1 MLKLANK
8 LNFDNKANTFS
19 ADTETPLRQRRN
31 TQEYSPEEDLDEMEV
46 DLPTAQ

>member
-31 TQEYSPEEDLDEMEV
+31 TQEYSPEQMDEMEV